1 MSRSHEKY
9 FLSKPLSKLDKK
21 SQKQNY
27 KKSKNCP
34 PPPPKKKKKKKRL
47 ELIPAVPKAS
57 PPLAFAVVVCCII
70 QEQFLSGDTCRY
82 YSLGWLAGLVAFG
95 TFGWVIQRTLQLFR
109 EKRIFLDHTKVGWV

>member
-9 FLSKPLSKLDKK
+9 FLSKPLRKFDK
-21 SQKQNY
+21 NP
-27 KKSKNCP
+27 KNRTI
-34 PPPPKKKKKKKRL
+34 KRAKIAKNRL

-82 YSLGWLAGLVAFG
+82 YSLGRLAGLVAFG
-95 TFGWVIQRTLQLFR
+95 TFGWVIQRALKTFR
-109 EKRIFLDHTKVGWV
+109 KQRIS